1 MPFARISLARG
12 KSRDYLR
19 ALSDQLHAALV
30 ESFDVPPNDRFQVI
44 HQHDR
49 DDIIFDPHYMDM
61 DRSADLVYIALTT
74 GKPRS
79 TETKKRFFQTL
90 ARRLEANPGIR
101 PDDIMV
107 IISTSRRD
115 EWSFG
120 KGLAQ
125 MLEGATEEDI
135 S

>member
-12 KSRDYLR
+12 KPRDYLQ

-30 ESFDVPPNDRFQVI
+30 ESFDVPPDDKFQVI
-44 HQHDR
+44 HQHDS
-49 DDIIFDPHYMDM
+49 DDIVFDPHYMGM

-79 TETKKRFFQTL
+79 TATKKRFYQTL
-90 ARRLEANPGIR
+90 ARRLQANPGIR
-101 PDDIMV
+101 PDDVMV
-107 IISTSRRD
+107 IISTSQGD

-125 MLEGATEEDI
+125 MAGDA